1 MPNSKGIYVWYSVIF
16 FVAVFNHFF
25 AQSNCCFTVSQS
37 VFLPIVDAKNKI
49 EVSLEEICQKSSCV
63 QFLTYNKSFYLKT
76 IFSIT
81 KDTLSLPPQ
90 EKYKTEIEIKSG
102 NKTYYK
108 KDWPIYQE
116 SNQLFFVLSLPSNYI
131 KTLSLYGITE
141 ILIDNKPVIIFSK
154 KENNKIKEISNYL
167 LNH

>member
-1 MPNSKGIYVWYSVIF
+1 MPYSIGIYVWYSVIF
-16 FVAVFNHFF
+16 FVAVFNHII
-25 AQSNCCFTVSQS
+25 AQNNCCFTVSQD
-37 VFLPIVDAKNKI
+37 VFLPIVDTKNKI
-49 EVSLEEICQKSSCV
+49 EVSFEEICQKSSCV
-63 QFLTYNKSFYLKT
+63 QFLSHNKSVYLKT

-81 KDTLSLPPQ
+81 KDTLSVPPQ

-108 KDWPIYQE
+108 KDWAIYQE

-154 KENNKIKEISNYL
+154 KETNKIKEISNYL